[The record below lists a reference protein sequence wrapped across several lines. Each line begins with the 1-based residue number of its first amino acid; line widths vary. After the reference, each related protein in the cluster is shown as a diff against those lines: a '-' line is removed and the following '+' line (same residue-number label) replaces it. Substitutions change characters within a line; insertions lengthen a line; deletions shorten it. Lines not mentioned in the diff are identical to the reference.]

1 MKPDAVAAVAVGDF
15 NHAAELKCQGRA
27 LTFPGN
33 PTPCPL
39 SAGEQRTQKGAGQG
53 ELCHRD
59 EGWGEGQREGGWCR
73 SGTTEKEL
81 RGRWKKT
88 ESDLRKKTKRRYKTE
103 VESDQ
108 WQRVKR
114 GTGGCETEDRKGE
127 QDRKKWVKMAKKRQ
141 EHSINQTPLTN

>member
-1 MKPDAVAAVAVGDF
+1 MQSQQSQWGDF

-59 EGWGEGQREGGWCR
+59 GGRGEEQREGGWF
-73 SGTTEKEL
+73 
-81 RGRWKKT
+81 RGENCVGDGKRFPKDV
-88 ESDLRKKTKRRYKTE
+88 DLR
-103 VESDQ
+103 
-108 WQRVKR
+108 
-114 GTGGCETEDRKGE
+114 ED
-127 QDRKKWVKMAKKRQ
+127 
-141 EHSINQTPLTN
+141 

>member
-1 MKPDAVAAVAVGDF
+1 MCTGTLITARTENRAHHCDTKIYESSRQQADPGTQVKPDAAVAVGDF

-59 EGWGEGQREGGWCR
+59 EGWGEGQREGG
-73 SGTTEKEL
+73 
-81 RGRWKKT
+81 
-88 ESDLRKKTKRRYKTE
+88 
-103 VESDQ
+103 
-108 WQRVKR
+108 
-114 GTGGCETEDRKGE
+114 
-127 QDRKKWVKMAKKRQ
+127 
-141 EHSINQTPLTN
+141 

>member
-1 MKPDAVAAVAVGDF
+1 MCTGKAITPQTKNRARHCDTRSESFRQQADPDTQVKPDAVAAVAVGDF

-73 SGTTEKEL
+73 KGAQQRKSCVGNGKEIL
-81 RGRWKKT
+81 
-88 ESDLRKKTKRRYKTE
+88 
-103 VESDQ
+103 
-108 WQRVKR
+108 
-114 GTGGCETEDRKGE
+114 
-127 QDRKKWVKMAKKRQ
+127 KKRNWKQ
-141 EHSINQTPLTN
+141 KGSRRRLKVINGRG

>member
-1 MKPDAVAAVAVGDF
+1 MCTGTAITPQTENTARHADTKICECFRQQADPGTQVRPYAVAAVAVGDF

-59 EGWGEGQREGGWCR
+59 EGWGEGQREGGWCQG
-73 SGTTEKEL
+73 GTIEKEL
-81 RGRWKKT
+81 CVRWKR
-88 ESDLRKKTKRRYKTE
+88 DFKKQNR
-103 VESDQ
+103 
-108 WQRVKR
+108 
-114 GTGGCETEDRKGE
+114 
-127 QDRKKWVKMAKKRQ
+127 
-141 EHSINQTPLTN
+141 I

>member
-1 MKPDAVAAVAVGDF
+1 MKPDVVAAVAVGDF

-59 EGWGEGQREGGWCR
+59 EGWGEGQREGGWCQG
-73 SGTTEKEL
+73 GTTEKEL
-81 RGRWKKT
+81 HGRWKK
-88 ESDLRKKTKRRYKTE
+88 ERFKTN
-103 VESDQ
+103 
-108 WQRVKR
+108 
-114 GTGGCETEDRKGE
+114 G
-127 QDRKKWVKMAKKRQ
+127 
-141 EHSINQTPLTN
+141 

>member
-1 MKPDAVAAVAVGDF
+1 MKPEAVAVGGF

-59 EGWGEGQREGGWCR
+59 EGWGEGQRKGGWCQGR
-73 SGTTEKEL
+73 GYNRERVVREMEK
-81 RGRWKKT
+81 RIKK
-88 ESDLRKKTKRRYKTE
+88 KKRRIKTE
-103 VESDQ
+103 VESD
-108 WQRVKR
+108 
-114 GTGGCETEDRKGE
+114 
-127 QDRKKWVKMAKKRQ
+127 
-141 EHSINQTPLTN
+141 